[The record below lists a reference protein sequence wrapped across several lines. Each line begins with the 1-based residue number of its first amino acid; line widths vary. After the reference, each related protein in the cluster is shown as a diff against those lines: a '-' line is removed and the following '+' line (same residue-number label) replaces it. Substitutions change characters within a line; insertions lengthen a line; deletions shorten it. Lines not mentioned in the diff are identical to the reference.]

1 MAEYSDEA
9 IYCVKYLAERGYLN
23 QEKLTEIAMLLDDF
37 DVDFNM
43 VRIEKDFFTRLAE
56 ALRPLWPA
64 GEKDGKYPWRD
75 SVANLSRRLYT
86 LWNVRNL
93 KEYTIEQCLTVARR
107 YLAQYETNAKYMR
120 TLKYFILKQGEI
132 VDKAGLIR
140 RTNESIFADM
150 LEGDEST
157 VTNTQEDWESLL
169 MPMEGR
175 LV

>member
-23 QEKLTEIAMLLDDF
+23 QKKLTEIAMLLDDF

-75 SVANLSRRLYT
+75 SVANLSCRLYT
-86 LWNVRNL
+86 LWIVRNL

-107 YLAQYETNAKYMR
+107 YLAQFETNAKYMR

-132 VDKAGLIR
+132 IDKAGLIR

-157 VTNTQEDWESLL
+157 VTNNQEDWESLL

>member
-37 DVDFNM
+37 DVDFKM

-132 VDKAGLIR
+132 IDKAGLIR

-157 VTNTQEDWESLL
+157 VTNTQEEWESLL

>member
-107 YLAQYETNAKYMR
+107 YLAQFETNAKYMR

-132 VDKAGLIR
+132 IDKAGLIR

-157 VTNTQEDWESLL
+157 VTNNQEEWESLL

>member
-37 DVDFNM
+37 DVDFKM

-132 VDKAGLIR
+132 IDKAGLIR